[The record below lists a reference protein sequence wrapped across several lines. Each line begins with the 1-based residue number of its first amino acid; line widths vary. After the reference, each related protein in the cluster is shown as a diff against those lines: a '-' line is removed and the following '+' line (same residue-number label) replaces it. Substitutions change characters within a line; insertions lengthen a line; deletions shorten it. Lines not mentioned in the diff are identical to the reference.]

1 MRSFISITGCYI
13 QYLFIQIIL
22 IETLQKKKKK
32 CSLVYQKKIKKIK
45 SKKSKQFNLYGK
57 LTKAKSNFDSN
68 LIFSKLW
75 F

>member
-22 IETLQKKKKK
+22 IETLQKK
-32 CSLVYQKKIKKIK
+32 CSLVYRKKKKK
-45 SKKSKQFNLYGK
+45 NSKKSKQFNLYGK

>member
-32 CSLVYQKKIKKIK
+32 KMLISLPKKKK
-45 SKKSKQFNLYGK
+45 
-57 LTKAKSNFDSN
+57 KAKNLNN
-68 LIFSKLW
+68 LIYMES
-75 F
+75 

>member
-32 CSLVYQKKIKKIK
+32 CSLVYQKKKK